1 MRTACCYLDDVDEC
15 SVVADEGDELRNGH
29 SLVRS
34 IIHLMFH

>member
-1 MRTACCYLDDVDEC
+1 MRTACCYLDDVDEY
-15 SVVADEGDELRNGH
+15 SAVADEDDELRNGH